1 MPVRSRMRNPA
12 DMVLRPL
19 VLPKHLAQAVL
30 GMDAMKRQRPLGLA
44 VLLHWKGYLVVRD
57 GGVARG
63 PLDPPSW
70 GANSDTVSLAVRGG
84 GLNPEKWPVDLLW
97 TLAGKKILG
106 IFKNPTF
113 SRFWVTP
120 K

>member
-1 MPVRSRMRNPA
+1 MRNPA

-19 VLPKHLAQAVL
+19 VLPKHVAQAVL

-57 GGVARG
+57 GGVAREGSIG
-63 PLDPPSW
+63 PPKLGGKFRRRKSGRAWRKLEPRKNAQW
-70 GANSDTVSLAVRGG
+70 ICCGLWRGK
-84 GLNPEKWPVDLLW
+84 N
-97 TLAGKKILG
+97 LG
-106 IFKNPTF
+106 DFQKPTF
-113 SRFWVTP
+113 CRFWATP